1 MQTMLAAVR
10 IDLGNVLPN
19 NSLANR
25 SLSLVNQTILSNVN
39 GNTSSQL
46 YTMLA
51 GGDGWM
57 GDNYPDLCNVSTDT
71 PPSQITLQYQC
82 QVEQKKSAGAIFVS
96 VTVATVTLFQG
107 GWAVFMLMVTFLAKR
122 KDGAL

>member
-19 NSLANR
+19 NFLANR
-25 SLSLVNQTILSNVN
+25 SLSLINQTILSNVN
-39 GNTSSQL
+39 GNASSQL

-57 GDNYPDLCNVSTDT
+57 GDGYPDLRYVSTDT
-71 PPSQITLQYQC
+71 PPSQIMLQYQC
-82 QVEQKKSAGAIFVS
+82 QVEQKKSTGAIFVS
-96 VTVATVTLFQG
+96 VAVATVTLFQG
-107 GWAVFMLMVTFLAKR
+107 GRLPA
-122 KDGAL
+122 